1 MAYGAAPMNPVAA
14 FDDASLRKQ
23 ENELDQRLTRLK
35 SEGLRLDMSRG
46 KPAPEQLDLGL
57 GLLTVLDAAD
67 YRSAAGVDCRN
78 YGLLEGLPEA
88 RKLLAGLLDLPPDNV
103 IVSGNSS
110 LELMHDSVARALS
123 HGVPGGDGP
132 WGKGATTFLCPVPG
146 YDRHFTICQ
155 HFGIGMIPVPMGARG
170 PDMDAVERLAASD
183 PAVKGIWLVPKYSN
197 PSGITLDDDVVD
209 RLARMPTAAPDFR
222 ILWDNAYAVHELGN
236 GSDELKSIFA
246 ACQAAGTPD
255 RALLFSSTSK
265 ISLAGAGLGV
275 MGGSDRNLTWMVQH
289 MSKRTIGPDKLTQLR
304 HVRFFKDF
312 DGIKAQMRAHAKVLA
327 PKFDA
332 VQRVLES
339 ELGGLGVATWT
350 KPRGGYFVSVDT
362 LDGCAK
368 EVIRIAASAGVKLT
382 DAGATFPLGKDP
394 RDRNIR
400 IAPSFPTLPEITKAM
415 EVFSVCVK
423 LASIRCSPAP
433 SS

>member
-1 MAYGAAPMNPVAA
+1 
-14 FDDASLRKQ
+14 
-23 ENELDQRLTRLK
+23 
-35 SEGLRLDMSRG
+35 
-46 KPAPEQLDLGL
+46 
-57 GLLTVLDAAD
+57 
-67 YRSAAGVDCRN
+67 
-78 YGLLEGLPEA
+78 
-88 RKLLAGLLDLPPDNV
+88 
-103 IVSGNSS
+103 
-110 LELMHDSVARALS
+110 MHDSVARALS

-146 YDRHFTICQ
+146 YDRHFAICQ
-155 HFGIGMIPVPMGARG
+155 HFGIGMIPVPMDARG
-170 PDMDAVERLAASD
+170 PDMDAVERLTASD

-197 PSGITLDDDVVD
+197 PTGITLDDDVVD

-222 ILWDNAYAVHELGN
+222 IMWDNAYAVHELGH
-236 GSDELKSIFA
+236 GSDELKNIFA
-246 ACQAAGTPD
+246 ACQAAGAPD
-255 RALLFSSTSK
+255 RPLLFSSTSK

-275 MGGSDRNLTWMVQH
+275 MGGSDRNLAWMVQH
-289 MSKRTIGPDKLTQLR
+289 MSKRTIGPDKLNQLR
-304 HVRFFKDF
+304 HVRFFKDL

-350 KPRGGYFVSVDT
+350 KPRGGYFVSLDT

-368 EVIRIAASAGVKLT
+368 EVVRIAASAGVKLT
-382 DAGATFPLGKDP
+382 DAGATFPQGKDP